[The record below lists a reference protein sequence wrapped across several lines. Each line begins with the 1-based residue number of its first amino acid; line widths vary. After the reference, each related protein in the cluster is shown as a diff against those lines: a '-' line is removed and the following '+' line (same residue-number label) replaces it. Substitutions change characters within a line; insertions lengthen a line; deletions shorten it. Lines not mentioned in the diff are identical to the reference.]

1 MDKEFIKKYGLE
13 EACKR
18 IKLITEYG
26 YITSA
31 DEEDG
36 QPQDPNG
43 MNMQQQNQNGGEMND
58 QQIPP
63 MGGADP
69 NGGMPPAGDP
79 NMDGQQ
85 PPMGDP
91 NMGADPNGGMP
102 MDDPNMGGDMPPM
115 GDPGMGGEDP
125 MGGDMPPMDGGPEP
139 MQNDDE
145 VIDVDDLTQSQ
156 ETTEYKIDGVNDK
169 LTTLL
174 DVTSKFVE
182 ALKQNDEKIEDLKKE
197 IERRNPTDEE
207 QINIRSMASYPY
219 SETPKDFWDVKQ
231 KYRPNYTIMS
241 DNSVSPDKE
250 QEEFILKRDDLKK
263 SNDENIYKSLEYPL
277 DLKDILDFEK

>member
-13 EACKR
+13 EACNR

-43 MNMQQQNQNGGEMND
+43 MNMPPQDPNGGGMGG
-58 QQIPP
+58 QQMPP
-63 MGGADP
+63 MGDDP

-79 NMDGQQ
+79 NMGGQQ
-85 PPMGDP
+85 PPMDPGMGGDP
-91 NMGADPNGGMP
+91 N
-102 MDDPNMGGDMPPM
+102 GDMPM
-115 GDPGMGGEDP
+115 GDPGMGDQQPPMGGEDP
-125 MGGDMPPMDGGPEP
+125 MGDPGMGGDMPPMDGGTEP
-139 MQNDDE
+139 MQSDDE

-241 DNSVSPDKE
+241 DNSVSPDDEQKE
-250 QEEFILKRDDLKK
+250 FTLRRDELKK
-263 SNDENIYKSLEYPL
+263 DNDATLYKTLEYPL